1 MEIYPGNASRTVYQH
16 VALLERVADE
26 LEGIFEMR
34 GHPVAGQIE
43 GIDYFMVDLLFLR
56 VRYPQHGCCSQH

>member
-1 MEIYPGNASRTVYQH
+1 MYQH
-16 VALLERVADE
+16 VALLEGVADE

-56 VRYPQHGCCSQH
+56 IRYSQHGCCSQH